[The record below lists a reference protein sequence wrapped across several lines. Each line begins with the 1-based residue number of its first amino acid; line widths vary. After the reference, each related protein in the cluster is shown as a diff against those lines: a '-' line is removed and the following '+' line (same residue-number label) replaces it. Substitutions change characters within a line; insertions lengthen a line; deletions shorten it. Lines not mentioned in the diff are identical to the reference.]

1 MDAKWYKK
9 LTWPFAMW
17 VKNYFDIDLY
27 LNDFDIDLYLRIV
40 VLESIL
46 RQTN

>member
-9 LTWPFAMW
+9 LTRPFAMW
-17 VKNYFDIDLY
+17 AKNDFDIDLY

-40 VLESIL
+40 VLKSIL